1 MYKRQDYENVIIL
14 RTFSKA
20 QGLAGLRVGY
30 SVSHPQITQHLRVAA
45 TPFAVTAL
53 AEAAAIASI
62 EHEDAVMERVSHLVA
77 ERDVYKRQP
86 IFRKYSPSHDL
97 LRACLTRRSL
107 YSMKTATPVPH

>member
-1 MYKRQDYENVIIL
+1 MIDEAYFEFCAASTVPDGEEAPLNGMDIYHDYENVIIL

-30 SVSHPQITQHLRVAA
+30 SISHSQITQHLRVAA

-62 EHEDAVMERVSHLVA
+62 KHEDAVMGVLATWSLSVSA
-77 ERDVYKRQP
+77 
-86 IFRKYSPSHDL
+86 
-97 LRACLTRRSL
+97 
-107 YSMKTATPVPH
+107 